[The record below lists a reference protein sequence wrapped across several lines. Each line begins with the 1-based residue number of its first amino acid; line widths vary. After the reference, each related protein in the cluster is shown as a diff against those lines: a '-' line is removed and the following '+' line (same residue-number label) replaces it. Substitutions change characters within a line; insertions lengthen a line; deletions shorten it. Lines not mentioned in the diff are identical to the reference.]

1 MVKMNGKY
9 GWLVLMLGLWACVK
23 DPQQQDPP
31 TPHQTTPIAF
41 STPNGFI
48 PPILPSSN
56 PLTEE
61 GVRLGRRLFYD
72 VRLSGDNTMSC
83 ASCHLQD
90 FGFSDPNRF
99 SVGID
104 GIEGS
109 FNAPPIMN
117 LAWQEFF
124 FWDGRKLSLEEQA
137 VVPVTDPIEMH
148 EDWQVALAELA
159 ADPKYPKLFKEAFG
173 TTAITQERV
182 GLAIAQFERML
193 VSSNSKYDQFKRGE
207 VNFTD
212 LELEGYNL
220 FHSEEGDCFHCHGDA
235 TTGNIFG
242 AFGDIQF
249 SNNGLDSVLRP
260 NSGRERVTGRA
271 DDRAKFKIPSLRN
284 IEYTGPY
291 MHDGRFNTLGQVIEF
306 YNFGGHVTPTT
317 DPNMKAAGIGR
328 NWTLRQKQALL
339 SFLETLSDPSFVNDT
354 SFSDPFN

>member
-1 MVKMNGKY
+1 MGKY
-9 GWLVLMLGLWACVK
+9 AWLLLILSLWACEK
-23 DPQQQDPP
+23 NPEQQDPP
-31 TPHQTTPIAF
+31 STHTTTPITF
-41 STPNGFI
+41 VTPNGFL
-48 PPILPSSN
+48 PPVLPNSN

-90 FGFSDPNRF
+90 FGFADPNRF

-104 GIEGS
+104 GLEGT

-124 FWDGRKLSLEEQA
+124 FWDGRKFSLEEQA

-159 ADPKYPKLFKEAFG
+159 ADPQYPQLFQEAFG
-173 TTAITQERV
+173 TSEITQERV

-220 FHSEEGDCFHCHGDA
+220 FHSEDGDCFHCHGDA

-260 NSGRERVTGRA
+260 NSGRERVTGKA

-284 IEYTGPY
+284 IEYTAPY

-339 SFLETLSDPSFVNDT
+339 AFLETLSDASFVSDT